1 MFLAKLAC
9 GARTSYFS
17 ILIEKMNH
25 LYEIAVGAYLLIGLL
40 LGIVGL
46 GGKEISNEVKRARG
60 SEFTNALT
68 EKNPP
73 SEFKLMLFRVIATA
87 AFILAWPIF
96 TYSIMKEQSRQLDLE
111 KTLEEKSKGLW
122 FSYIGGCGKIRCKD
136 CDHSESITSFIH
148 GINSSSTG
156 FQCQSCGKLTSIK
169 SGGPGRANEYE
180 ESLECECGGKL
191 DRDKVIF
198 CPSCKSENLIYQME
212 FIT

>member
-1 MFLAKLAC
+1 MIPICLETLKQFVVFVGNRNMMNA
-9 GARTSYFS
+9 
-17 ILIEKMNH
+17 IE
-25 LYEIAVGAYLLIGLL
+25 ISGIIYLLVGLL
-40 LGIVGL
+40 LGTVGL
-46 GGKEISNEVKRARG
+46 GGKEISDEVKGARG
-60 SEFTNALT
+60 SEFTNALM

-73 SEFKLMLFRVIATA
+73 SEFKLMLFRLIATA
-87 AFILAWPIF
+87 AFILVWPIF
-96 TYSIMKEQSRQLDLE
+96 TYSIMKERKKQVDLE
-111 KTLEEKSKGLW
+111 KILEEKSKGLW
-122 FSYIGGCGKIRCKD
+122 FSYIGGCGKIRCND

-148 GINSSSTG
+148 GINSCSTG

-198 CPSCKSENLIYQME
+198 CPSCKSENLIYQLE

>member
-1 MFLAKLAC
+1 MNNA
-9 GARTSYFS
+9 
-17 ILIEKMNH
+17 IE
-25 LYEIAVGAYLLIGLL
+25 ISGIVYLLIGLL
-40 LGIVGL
+40 LGTVGL
-46 GGKEISNEVKRARG
+46 GGKEISDEVKRVRG
-60 SEFTNALT
+60 AEFTNVLM
-68 EKNPP
+68 EKKPP
-73 SEFKLMLFRVIATA
+73 SEFKLLLFRVISTA

-96 TYSIMKEQSRQLDLE
+96 TYSLMKEQGRQLDLE

-156 FQCQSCGKLTSIK
+156 FQCQSCGKLSSIK
-169 SGGPGRANEYE
+169 SGGPGRANEYK
-180 ESLECECGGKL
+180 ESLECECGGML